1 MRTPTAPD
9 GRRRPGIAALF
20 VGVAIVATTALAGCS
35 AGASNT
41 TSGAAQD
48 RAPAPAA
55 VPSAAAGAA
64 GAGASNALGQNAPA
78 KDAPGQRPADQPIQ
92 RSIIYTGSITL
103 QVDDVPAAAAT
114 ITGLATGV
122 GGFVGGDQRQL
133 DSDHSTATLTLRVPA
148 DTFTS
153 TLDAV
158 GRQGHERSRSVS
170 TQDVTSTVIDLDS
183 RIKTQQASVDR
194 MRDLLAKAQSIS
206 DVATV
211 EAELTKREADLESM
225 LAQQRNLS
233 DLTAL
238 STITVNLLGKD
249 AAPPP
254 PPKPPATGFIGG
266 LQKGWH
272 AFVAVVDGLL
282 VVLGALLPFI
292 IVLGVP
298 AFVLLRWH
306 RRRRTPAVPAAG
318 PVGPAVPTQSPGPA
332 QPAAAM
338 TPPE

>member
-1 MRTPTAPD
+1 MGMTTPTAPT
-9 GRRRPGIAALF
+9 GRRRSGIAALF
-20 VGVAIVATTALAGCS
+20 VGVALVATTALAGCS
-35 AGASNT
+35 AGSSN
-41 TSGAAQD
+41 SSSESAQNRAA
-48 RAPAPAA
+48 APAA
-55 VPSAAAGAA
+55 LPSAAAGAA
-64 GAGASNALGQNAPA
+64 GAGASDGLSQNAPA
-78 KDAPGQRPADQPIQ
+78 KDLPGQTPADQPIQ

-103 QVDDVPAAAAT
+103 QVDDVPGAAAT
-114 ITGLATGV
+114 IAGLATGV

-133 DSDHSTATLTLRVPA
+133 DADHSIATLTLRIPA
-148 DTFTS
+148 DRFTT
-153 TLDAV
+153 TLDAI

-170 TQDVTSTVIDLDS
+170 TQDVTATVIDLDA

-225 LAQQRNLS
+225 EAQQRNLA

-254 PPKPPATGFIGG
+254 PPKPAPTGFVGG

-292 IVLGVP
+292 IVVGVP
-298 AFVLLRWH
+298 ALLLWRWR
-306 RRRRTPAVPAAG
+306 RRRRTPALAPPLVPVQAAA
-318 PVGPAVPTQSPGPA
+318 PQPPAVL
-332 QPAAAM
+332 